1 MCLVCGNGAVHPQ
14 EDEGEEKSGKGRK
27 YQTHLLI
34 GPLLGKIIG
43 I

>member
-1 MCLVCGNGAVHPQ
+1 MGNGASTLNKMR
-14 EDEGEEKSGKGRK
+14 GKEKGRQGRK

-34 GPLLGKIIG
+34 GPLLGKIIE